1 MSNISVFDI
10 MGPVMIG
17 PSSSHTAGAERLGK
31 AARNICGSEIKSAT
45 FYLHGS
51 FAKTYKGHG
60 TDKALVAG
68 ILGMETDD
76 ERIKSSF
83 AIAEEKGIVIKFC
96 EIDLGNAH
104 PNTVKIELTK
114 LDDTVVTVTG
124 SSIGGGDII
133 IINIDG
139 DEVEFTG
146 KLPVI
151 IIRHIDKPGMV
162 SKISLII
169 ALYGV
174 NIATLKVGRQTKGQ
188 IATTVIES
196 DNILPAEA
204 VDEINRISGVTSV
217 RALGAIQ

>member
-31 AARNICGSEIKSAT
+31 AARNICGNNIKSAT

-76 ERIKSSF
+76 EKIKSSF
-83 AIAEEKGIVIKFC
+83 AIAKEKGIDITFC
-96 EIDLGNAH
+96 EADLGNVH

-196 DNILPAEA
+196 DNVLPAEA

>member
-10 MGPVMIG
+10 MGPIMIG

-31 AARNICGSEIKSAT
+31 AARNICGSDIKGAT

-60 TDKALVAG
+60 TDRALVAG

-76 ERIKSSF
+76 ENIKESF
-83 AIAEEKGIVIKFC
+83 AIAEKHGI
-96 EIDLGNAH
+96 EIVFKEVDLGDVH

-114 LDDTVVTVTG
+114 SDDTKVTVTG
-124 SSIGGGDII
+124 SSIGGGNIMI
-133 IINIDG
+133 NNIDG
-139 DEVEFTG
+139 DDVEFSG
-146 KLPVI
+146 KFPVV
-151 IIRHIDKPGMV
+151 IIRHKDKPGML

-169 ALYGV
+169 ALYGI
-174 NIATLKVGRQTKGQ
+174 NIATLKVGRQTKGM

-196 DNILPAEA
+196 DNVIPEEA
-204 VDEINRISGVTSV
+204 VHEIQRIDSVSSV
-217 RALGAIQ
+217 RTLGAI

>member
-10 MGPVMIG
+10 MGPIMIG

-31 AARNICGSEIKSAT
+31 AARTICGGEIKSAV

-60 TDKALVAG
+60 TDRALVAG

-76 ERIKSSF
+76 ENIKESF
-83 AIAEEKGIVIKFC
+83 AIAEKQGISIRF
-96 EIDLGNAH
+96 EEADLGDVH

-114 LDDTVVTVTG
+114 LDDTKMTVTG
-124 SSIGGGDII
+124 SSIGGGNIMI
-133 IINIDG
+133 NNIDG
-139 DEVEFTG
+139 DDVEFSG
-146 KLPVI
+146 KFPVI
-151 IIRHIDKPGMV
+151 IIRHTDKPGMV

-169 ALYGV
+169 ALYGI

-196 DNILPAEA
+196 DNVIPSEA
-204 VDEINRISGVTSV
+204 VEEIQRINNVSSV
-217 RALGAIQ
+217 RTLGAI

>member
-31 AARNICGSEIKSAT
+31 AARTIGGSEIKAAD

-60 TDKALVAG
+60 TDRALVAG

-76 ERIKSSF
+76 ENIKESF
-83 AIAEEKGIVIKFC
+83 QLAEAQGIKIQFHEV
-96 EIDLGNAH
+96 DLGEVH
-104 PNTVKIELTK
+104 PNTVRIALTK
-114 LDDTVVTVTG
+114 TDGTQVTVTG
-124 SSIGGGDII
+124 SSIGGGNIMI
-133 IINIDG
+133 TNIDG
-139 DEVEFTG
+139 DDVEFTG
-146 KLPVI
+146 KFPVV
-151 IIRHIDKPGMV
+151 IIRHRDKPGML

-169 ALYGV
+169 ALYGI

-188 IATTVIES
+188 TATTVIES
-196 DNILPAEA
+196 DNVIPDEA
-204 VDEINRISGVTSV
+204 VEEIQRIDSVSSV
-217 RALGAIQ
+217 RSLDAI

>member
-10 MGPVMIG
+10 MGPIMIG

-31 AARNICGSEIKSAT
+31 AARTICGGGIKGAN

-60 TDKALVAG
+60 TDRALVAG

-76 ERIKSSF
+76 ENIKESF
-83 AIAEEKGIVIKFC
+83 QHADAQGIAIHFFEV
-96 EIDLGNAH
+96 DLGEVH
-104 PNTVKIELTK
+104 PNTVKIELIK
-114 LDDTVVTVTG
+114 EDDSRLTVTG
-124 SSIGGGDII
+124 SSIGGGNII
-133 IINIDG
+133 ITNIDG

-146 KLPVI
+146 KLPVLI
-151 IIRHIDKPGMV
+151 VRHTDKPGML

-169 ALYGV
+169 ALYGI
-174 NIATLKVGRQTKGQ
+174 NIATLKVGRQTKGK

-196 DNILPAEA
+196 DNVIPEEA
-204 VDEINRISGVTSV
+204 VNEIKRIDSVTSV
-217 RALGAIQ
+217 RSLDAI